1 MILRLFKSSSIV
13 LLLLG
18 SNAWA
23 NDIFIT
29 QSGDNF
35 DLDITQKGSNNIVKG
50 AWSYSEFDGNDQQVT
65 IVQEHSNG
73 TNNNVVE
80 YGAVVGKDNS
90 LEVRQGS
97 DNLGGNGVRSDS
109 IEYSGHYA
117 HVGIIGDDNSIRIG
131 QRNPDDSSH
140 SAFVVIL
147 NADGVAVEVTQGSSN
162 TKDAEVWVEN
172 DNSNIS
178 VLQHNSG
185 AHTAYIDTYG
195 SEPSNLQL
203 EQKGS
208 SANSYSLTQ
217 GCYTAGG
224 CSATVTQQ

>member
-1 MILRLFKSSSIV
+1 MILIYTSQTSF
-13 LLLLG
+13 
-18 SNAWA
+18 A

-35 DLDITQKGSNNIVKG
+35 DLDVTQQGGNNVVKG
-50 AWSYSEFDGNDQQVT
+50 AWSYSEFDGDDQQVT

-80 YGAVVGKDNS
+80 YGAVIGNDNS
-90 LEVRQGS
+90 IEVRQGS

-109 IEYSGHYA
+109 TEYSGHYA
-117 HVGIIGDDNSIRIG
+117 HVGITGDDNNIRIG

-140 SAFVVIL
+140 SATVVIL
-147 NADGVAVEVTQGSSN
+147 NADGVSVEVTQGSSN

-172 DNSNIS
+172 DDSNIS
-178 VLQHNSG
+178 VLQHNNGS
-185 AHTAYIDTYG
+185 HTAYVDTYG
-195 SEPSNLQL
+195 SQPSNLQL

-217 GCYTAGG
+217 GCYTTGG